1 MENLLALDPGKNKFG
16 WAFVALQGDLL
27 ASGIIPCLRL
37 EELLDGLLNGDL
49 RQLAPAIRE
58 RRGNAERL
66 DPPGT
71 ILLGSGTARKI
82 LEIALVS
89 RGRVFTIVEEAYTTL
104 EARRLFWKL
113 HPPGFFARWI
123 PESLRVPPRPI
134 DDLAAWA
141 LALRFLDVAPG
152 KASGERSRAPTPP
165 RTS

>member
-1 MENLLALDPGKNKFG
+1 MENLLALDPGRDKFG
-16 WAFVALQGDLL
+16 WAFVTPRGELL

-37 EELLDGLLNGDL
+37 AEWLDGLLDGDL
-49 RQLAPAIRE
+49 RQLAPVILE

-82 LEIALVS
+82 LEDALAS
-89 RGRVFTIVEEAYTTL
+89 RGRAFTLVEEAYTSL
-104 EARRLFWKL
+104 EARPLFWKL

-141 LALRFLDVAPG
+141 LALRFLQVSPG
-152 KASGERSRAPTPP
+152 A
-165 RTS
+165 